1 MQKAVVRKRPPSQ
14 QSEYGKQLA
23 TKQELRNEYLLRE
36 RQFKRYVQEILARK
50 AKEGDKA
57 ELLLRKLETRLDSVV
72 FRMGFS
78 PTRAGARQ
86 LVGHGHIY
94 VNQRLVDA
102 PSMPIKIGDVIAVNP
117 FSLKRTFFK
126 NLPLNIKSYTAPA
139 WITLDKEKMEATIK
153 SLPGA
158 GEVLLQVDL
167 PLVFEFYSR

>member
-14 QSEYGKQLA
+14 PSEYGKQLA

-36 RQFKRYVQEILARK
+36 RQFKRYVQETLKAK

-57 ELLLRKLETRLDSVV
+57 ELLLRKLETRLDNVV

-94 VNQRLVDA
+94 VNQRLVDV
-102 PSMPIKIGDVIAVNP
+102 PSMHMKVGDIISLNP
-117 FSLKRTFFK
+117 SSLKRTLFK
-126 NLPLNIKSYTAPA
+126 NLPLNVKPYTPPA
-139 WITLDKEKMEATIK
+139 WIALDKEKMEGTVT

-158 GEVLLQVDL
+158 GEMQLQVDL